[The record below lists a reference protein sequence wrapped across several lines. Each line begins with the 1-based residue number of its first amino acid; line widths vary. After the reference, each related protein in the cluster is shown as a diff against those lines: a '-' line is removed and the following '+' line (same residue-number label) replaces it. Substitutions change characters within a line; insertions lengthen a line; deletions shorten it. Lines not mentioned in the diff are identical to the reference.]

1 MASLSENPFE
11 SITKHFDEIEDPRV
25 QGRCD
30 HKLSDIIA
38 VAVVG
43 VLCGANSW
51 SEIET
56 VGKAKEEWLRPY
68 LELPNGIPSHDTFGR
83 VFGMLDAEVFEA
95 GFANWVE
102 ASFKRSAGQVVA
114 VDGKKARGSQQRGI
128 GIEAI
133 HLIRAWAS
141 EDRLVLGQQRVAEG
155 TNEISTIPDLL
166 KSLNLTESVVT
177 IDAIGCQKEI
187 AQTILDRKADYVL
200 AVKANQANFRQDL
213 EDWFVHAQQV
223 HFEGMTHDFHQAT
236 NKTSGRV
243 EIRRCWAIADPLA
256 FEYIRH
262 HQGWPGLQ
270 TIVMIERERR
280 YADKVQHEVAYFISS
295 LPPDAAH
302 LLQCVRHH
310 WSIENTCH
318 WTLDVIF
325 NEDASR
331 VRIGHG
337 PQNFAIIRHFA
348 LNLLKHDPSKGSLNQ
363 KRLRAALDDSFRSQL
378 LSHILMR

>member
-1 MASLSENPFE
+1 LNENPLKDL
-11 SITKHFDEIEDPRV
+11 TKHFDGVEDPRV
-25 QGRCD
+25 RGRCE

-38 VAVVG
+38 IAVVG
-43 VLCGANSW
+43 VICGANSW

-56 VGKAKEEWLRPY
+56 FGKAKEEWLRQY
-68 LELPNGIPSHDTFGR
+68 LELPNGIPSHATFGR
-83 VFGMLDAEVFEA
+83 VFGLLEGEAFEV
-95 GFANWVE
+95 GFASWVE
-102 ASFKRSAGQVVA
+102 ASFKRRAGQVVA
-114 VDGKKARGSQQRGI
+114 VDGKKARGSHQRGI
-128 GIEAI
+128 GQEAI

-141 EDRLVLGQQRVAEG
+141 EDRLVLGQQKVAEG

-166 KSLNLTESVVT
+166 QTLNLVDCIVT

-187 AQTILDRKADYVL
+187 ARTILDRKADYVL
-200 AVKANQANFRQDL
+200 AVKDNQANLRQDL
-213 EDWFVHAQQV
+213 EDWFVHAQQSQ
-223 HFEGMTHDFHQAT
+223 FESMIHDFHQT
-236 NKTSGRV
+236 INKTSGRI

-262 HQGWPGLQ
+262 HQGWPGLH
-270 TIVMIERERR
+270 TIVMVERERR
-280 YADKVQHEVAYFISS
+280 HIDRVQHELSFFISS
-295 LPPDAAH
+295 LPPDAQR
-302 LLQCVRHH
+302 LLQCIRDH

-348 LNLLKHDPSKGSLNQ
+348 LNLLKHDSSKGSLNQ

-378 LSHILMR
+378 LSHVLMR